1 MRSGESVAAARVR
14 KALQQYADRGVF
26 RGFSETRGRGG
37 TQEFRFTWLTRAP
50 MVLSHDGAAATLT
63 FKELLPDVTRA
74 SPLLADV
81 EALIRA
87 QSGRTVVK
95 HRRIDRRRLDV
106 RCVHRRGRVSV
117 VLQAKAKGRSEAYA
131 VQRGVNLVHE
141 IFMLLQTSYPEYL
154 WDTFG
159 LPTE

>member
-1 MRSGESVAAARVR
+1 M
-14 KALQQYADRGVF
+14 QQYADRGVF
-26 RGFSETRGRGG
+26 RGFSETRGRPGI
-37 TQEFRFTWLTRAP
+37 QEFRFTWLTRAP
-50 MVLSHDGAAATLT
+50 IVLSHDEEAATLT
-63 FKELLPDVTRA
+63 FKELLPEVARA

-106 RCVHRRGRVSV
+106 WCVHRRGRISV
-117 VLQAKAKGRSEAYA
+117 VLQAKGRSEAYA

-141 IFMLLQTSYPEYL
+141 IFMLLQTSYPDYL
-154 WDTFG
+154 WEAFG
-159 LPTE
+159 LPAE

>member
-1 MRSGESVAAARVR
+1 MGIGETVAAATVR

-26 RGFSETRGRGG
+26 RGFSETRGRRSG
-37 TQEFRFTWLTRAP
+37 TQEFRFTWLTREP
-50 MVLSHDGAAATLT
+50 MVLSHDSAAATLT
-63 FKELLPDVTRA
+63 FKELLPEVARA

-87 QSGRTVVK
+87 QSGPTVVK

-117 VLQAKAKGRSEAYA
+117 VLHTKGRVGAYA
-131 VQRGVNLVHE
+131 VQRGVNLVHA
-141 IFMLLQTSYPEYL
+141 IFMLLQTTYPEYL
-154 WDTFG
+154 WEAFG
-159 LPTE
+159 LPAE

>member
-1 MRSGESVAAARVR
+1 MAIGETVAAATVR

-26 RGFSETRGRGG
+26 RGFSATRGRSS

-63 FKELLPDVTRA
+63 FKELLPEVARA

-87 QSGRTVVK
+87 QSGPTVVK
-95 HRRIDRRRLDV
+95 HRRIDKRRLDV
-106 RCVHRRGRVSV
+106 RCVLRRGKVSV
-117 VLQAKAKGRSEAYA
+117 VLHAKGRSEAYA

-154 WDTFG
+154 WDAFG
-159 LPTE
+159 LPAE

>member
-1 MRSGESVAAARVR
+1 
-14 KALQQYADRGVF
+14 
-26 RGFSETRGRGG
+26 
-37 TQEFRFTWLTRAP
+37 
-50 MVLSHDGAAATLT
+50 MVLSHDRAAATLT
-63 FKELLPDVTRA
+63 FKELLPEVARA

-87 QSGRTVVK
+87 QSGPTVVK

-106 RCVHRRGRVSV
+106 RCVHRRGKVSL
-117 VLQAKAKGRSEAYA
+117 VLHAKGRSEAYA

-154 WDTFG
+154 WDAFG
-159 LPTE
+159 LPAE